1 MWYIKYL
8 NKYLAWKGKK
18 TISRDTVDE
27 ERKTVDKYA
36 DMALGN
42 KRIKA
47 YIDQCIQETFEID
60 GPDGNKI
67 AIYMVKSIANKDRT
81 DLAPVVHF
89 HGGGGYSGHPKQN
102 ILITAR

>member
-1 MWYIKYL
+1 M
-8 NKYLAWKGKK
+8 
-18 TISRDTVDE
+18 
-27 ERKTVDKYA
+27 
-36 DMALGN
+36 
-42 KRIKA
+42 
-47 YIDQCIQETFEID
+47 FEID

-67 AIYMVKSIANKDRT
+67 EIYMVKSIANKDRT